1 MKRFLVCSTAVLLL
15 GGSLPGAP
23 DLPYQT
29 DFPPEEFQARWNTV
43 FDKIGDHA
51 IAIVQ
56 GAPKAN
62 GFLLPRQSNEFYHL
76 CGIETPHA
84 YLILDGRD
92 RQATLLLPPRD
103 ARLESAE
110 GKIISADDAD
120 LVKRLTNA
128 KTVASTTS
136 MTEDWLRQLIG
147 SSTTAIYTP
156 FAPAEGNAQSR
167 GELRSA
173 NNAILR
179 DPWDGRPAR
188 EAHFVELLKSRFPK
202 VEIRDLTPIL
212 DELRSVKSPREIA
225 LIRRASQL
233 AGWGLIAA
241 IKNTRPGAFEYQ
253 LDAVARYVF
262 QVNGARLEGYRSI
275 TAGGTD
281 NIWNMHYY
289 RNADQLKSGDLVL
302 MDFAPEYHY
311 YTSDI
316 ARMWPVS
323 GKYSASQRE
332 LLQFVL
338 DYRNCILKR
347 IKPGVTTRAIQA
359 DAQTAM
365 EEVFARTKFSKP
377 IYEKAAR
384 RLVQSGGGVFS
395 HPVGMAVHDDGGY
408 NRGVLKP
415 GQVFSID
422 PQLRVPEERLYYRY
436 EDVIVITS
444 EGYENFTDF
453 LPTELDEIEKLVGQG
468 GVLQAFPPLGDDQ
481 QVLRP

>member
-1 MKRFLVCSTAVLLL
+1 MKRFLVCATAALFL
-15 GGSLPGAP
+15 GGSLLGAP

-29 DFPPEEFQARWNTV
+29 DFPPEEYQARWNTV

-110 GKIISADDAD
+110 GKIISADDAE
-120 LVKRLTNA
+120 LVKRLTGA

-136 MTEDWLRQLIG
+136 MTEDWMRQLIG
-147 SSTTAIYTP
+147 SSITAICTP

-188 EAHFVELLKSRFPK
+188 EAHFVELLKSRFPM

-444 EGYENFTDF
+444 AGYENFTDF

-468 GVLQAFPPLGDDQ
+468 GVLQAFPPLGDHQ
-481 QVLRP
+481 QALRP

>member
-1 MKRFLVCSTAVLLL
+1 MKRFMVCATAVLFL
-15 GGSLPGAP
+15 GGSLSGAP

-29 DFPPEEFQARWNTV
+29 DFPPEEFQARWKYSV
-43 FDKIGDHA
+43 RQDRRPRHRHRAGGSQGQRFSA
-51 IAIVQ
+51 AAPVQ
-56 GAPKAN
+56 RV
-62 GFLLPRQSNEFYHL
+62 LPPL
-76 CGIETPHA
+76 
-84 YLILDGRD
+84 RD
-92 RQATLLLPPRD
+92 RDSTRLSDPRWPGSPGDSIAPPRD

-110 GKIISADDAD
+110 GKIISADDAE
-120 LVKRLTNA
+120 LVKRLTGA

-136 MTEDWLRQLIG
+136 MTEDWMRQLIG
-147 SSTTAIYTP
+147 GSITAIYTP

-241 IKNTRPGAFEYQ
+241 IKNTRPGVFEYQ

-316 ARMWPVS
+316 AHVA
-323 GKYSASQRE
+323 GKR
-332 LLQFVL
+332 
-338 DYRNCILKR
+338 
-347 IKPGVTTRAIQA
+347 
-359 DAQTAM
+359 
-365 EEVFARTKFSKP
+365 
-377 IYEKAAR
+377 
-384 RLVQSGGGVFS
+384 
-395 HPVGMAVHDDGGY
+395 
-408 NRGVLKP
+408 
-415 GQVFSID
+415 QV
-422 PQLRVPEERLYYRY
+422 
-436 EDVIVITS
+436 
-444 EGYENFTDF
+444 
-453 LPTELDEIEKLVGQG
+453 
-468 GVLQAFPPLGDDQ
+468 
-481 QVLRP
+481 

>member
-1 MKRFLVCSTAVLLL
+1 
-15 GGSLPGAP
+15 GAP
-23 DLPYQT
+23 DLPYQI

-43 FDKIGDHA
+43 FDRIGDHA

-76 CGIETPHA
+76 CGIETPLA

-92 RQATLLLPPRD
+92 RRASLLLPPRD

-110 GKIISADDAD
+110 GKIISADDAE
-120 LVKRLTNA
+120 LVKRLTGA

-136 MTEDWLRQLIG
+136 MTEDWMRQLIG
-147 SSTTAIYTP
+147 SSITAICTP

-173 NNAILR
+173 NNAILL
-179 DPWDGRPAR
+179 DPLDGRPAR

-323 GKYSASQRE
+323 GKYSAPQRE

-365 EEVFARTKFSKP
+365 EEVFAHTKFSKP

-444 EGYENFTDF
+444 AGYENFTDF

-468 GVLQAFPPLGDDQ
+468 GVLEAFPPLGDHQ
-481 QVLRP
+481 QARRP

>member
-1 MKRFLVCSTAVLLL
+1 MKRLWMWTAVALLL
-15 GGSLPGAP
+15 GQALLRAS

-29 DFPPEEFQARWNTV
+29 DFPPEEFHARWNAV

-92 RQATLLLPPRD
+92 RRGTLLLPPRD

-110 GKIISADDAD
+110 GKIISADDAE
-120 LVKRLTNA
+120 LVKRLTGVE
-128 KTVASTTS
+128 TVASTTS
-136 MTEDWLRQLIG
+136 MTADWMRQLIG
-147 SSTTAIYTP
+147 SSAAAIYTP

-167 GELRSA
+167 GELRAA
-173 NNAILR
+173 NDAIMR
-179 DPWDGRPAR
+179 DPWDGRRSR
-188 EAHFVELLKSRFPK
+188 EAHFSELLKSRFPK

-212 DELRSVKSPREIA
+212 DELRGVKSPREIA
-225 LIRRASQL
+225 LIKRASQL

-241 IKNTRPGAFEYQ
+241 IKNTRPGEFEYQ
-253 LDAVARYVF
+253 LEAVARFVF

-289 RNADQLKSGDLVL
+289 RNADPLKSGDLVL

-323 GKYSASQRE
+323 AKYSSAQRE

-338 DYRNCILKR
+338 DYRNCIMKR
-347 IKPGVTTRAIQA
+347 IKPGLTTRAIQA
-359 DAQTAM
+359 DAQIAM
-365 EEVFARTKFSKP
+365 EEVFARTRFSKP

-408 NRGVLKP
+408 NRGALKP

-422 PQLRVPEERLYYRY
+422 PQLRVPDERLYYRY
-436 EDVIVITS
+436 EDVIVITA
-444 EGYENFTDF
+444 EGYENFTEF
-453 LPTELDEIEKLVGQG
+453 LPTELDDIEKLVGQG
-468 GVLQAFPPLGDDQ
+468 GVLQAYPPLGDHQ
-481 QVLRP
+481 QVVIP

>member
-1 MKRFLVCSTAVLLL
+1 MKRFLIWPAVMVLLGQPL
-15 GGSLPGAP
+15 SGAS

-29 DFPPEEFQARWNTV
+29 DFPPEEFQGRWNV
-43 FDKIGDHA
+43 LFDKIGDHA

-62 GFLLPRQSNEFYHL
+62 GFLLPRQTNEFYHL

-92 RQATLLLPPRD
+92 RRVTLLLPPRD

-120 LVKRLTNA
+120 LVKHLTGA
-128 KTVASTTS
+128 QAVASTSS
-136 MTEDWLRQLIG
+136 MTEEWVRQLIG
-147 SSTTAIYTP
+147 GSTTAIYTP

-167 GELRSA
+167 GELRAA
-173 NNAILR
+173 NNAILH

-188 EAHFVELLKSRFPK
+188 EAHLVELLKARFQK
-202 VEIRDLTPIL
+202 VEVRDLTPIL
-212 DELRSVKSPREIA
+212 DDLRSVKSPREIA

-262 QVNGARLEGYRSI
+262 QVNGACLEGYRSI
-275 TAGGTD
+275 TAGGTE

-316 ARMWPVS
+316 ARMWAVS
-323 GKYSASQRE
+323 GKYSAAQRE

-338 DYRNCILKR
+338 DYRNCIMKR

-359 DAQTAM
+359 DAQKAM

-384 RLVQSGGGVFS
+384 QLVQSGGGVFS

-408 NRGVLKP
+408 NRGALKP

-444 EGYENFTDF
+444 DGYENFTDF
-453 LPTELDEIEKLVGQG
+453 LPTELDEIEKLVGQR
-468 GVLQAFPPLGDDQ
+468 GVLQSFPPLDDHQ
-481 QVLRP
+481 QAVRP